1 MNFDKN
7 GDPPASY
14 DIINWHVT
22 PQGAGEFVTVG
33 HFLSSQGPDGQFHI
47 NMDRVVWG
55 GGSRQRVPVSVCS
68 SPCPPGTRRAVQ
80 KGRPVC
86 CFDCLPCADGEI
98 TNKTGT
104 LRNKLLTLLFI

>member
-22 PQGAGEFVTVG
+22 PEGEGEFVTVG
-33 HFLSSQGPDGQFHI
+33 HFLSSQGSDGQFHI

-55 GGSRQRVPVSVCS
+55 GGNK
-68 SPCPPGTRRAVQ
+68 Q
-80 KGRPVC
+80 KV
-86 CFDCLPCADGEI
+86 
-98 TNKTGT
+98 TNFA
-104 LRNKLLTLLFI
+104 LFVHH